1 MGASRRKDIIM
12 AKPIL
17 YYWAPCPTCSVAV
30 HYAQEHGIDLD
41 LRDVEQEQPFAE
53 LTALG
58 GDANNIPFLYVDEE
72 LIEGNDAVL
81 AKLAELA

>member
-1 MGASRRKDIIM
+1 ME
-12 AKPIL
+12 KPIL

-30 HYAQEHGIDLD
+30 HFAQENGIELD
-41 LRDVEQEQPFAE
+41 LRDVEQQGPFDE

-58 GDANNIPFLYVDEE
+58 GNADNIPFLYVDGE

-81 AKLAELA
+81 AKLGELAS

>member
-1 MGASRRKDIIM
+1 ME
-12 AKPIL
+12 KPIL

-30 HYAQEHGIDLD
+30 HFAEEHGIELD
-41 LRDVEQEQPFAE
+41 LRDVEQEQPYAE

-58 GDANNIPFLYVDEE
+58 GNADNIPFLYLDGE

-81 AKLAELA
+81 AKLQELAS

>member
-1 MGASRRKDIIM
+1 ME
-12 AKPIL
+12 KPIL

-30 HYAQEHGIDLD
+30 HFAQENGIELD
-41 LRDVEQEQPFAE
+41 LRDVEQQEPFDE

-58 GDANNIPFLYVDEE
+58 GNADNIPFLYVDGE

-81 AKLAELA
+81 AKLGELAS

>member
-1 MGASRRKDIIM
+1 ME
-12 AKPIL
+12 KPIL
-17 YYWAPCPTCSVAV
+17 YYWAPCATCSVAV
-30 HYAQEHGIDLD
+30 TYAQDHGIELD
-41 LRDVEQEQPFAE
+41 LRDVEEVQPFEE

-58 GDANNIPFLYVDEE
+58 GNANNIPFLYIEGQ